1 MGSLNEPLTATNL
14 LLSRRKKNQC
24 FLLVLKYENNA
35 KNEINI
41 I

>member
-1 MGSLNEPLTATNL
+1 MGSLNEPLTATYVTF
-14 LLSRRKKNQC
+14 KEKNQC
-24 FLLVLKYENNA
+24 FLLVLNYENNA